1 MTESGPQ
8 RLIGDAPAF
17 RRLLNAA
24 RLVAATKASLL
35 LIGEDGTGKESLA
48 REIHR
53 LGT

>member
-24 RLVAATKASLL
+24 RLVAVTDASLL
-35 LIGEDGTGKESLA
+35 LIGEDGTGKEC
-48 REIHR
+48 
-53 LGT
+53 